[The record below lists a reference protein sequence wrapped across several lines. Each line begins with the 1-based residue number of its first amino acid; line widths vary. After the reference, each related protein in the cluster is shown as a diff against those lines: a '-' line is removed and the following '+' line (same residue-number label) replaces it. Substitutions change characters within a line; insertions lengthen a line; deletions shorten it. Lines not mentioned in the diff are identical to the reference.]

1 LYGTS
6 GESLMDIKQL
16 RCVSYDGISSHGIE
30 AVREARNRYLRS
42 TWKPDLESLSNE
54 KARTIF
60 PPTTDANVLV
70 PTFDKFDHLAAYVL
84 VEIHESHSKLFT
96 RSNPEHLQRFLDWV
110 QRCIMSSD
118 RYTRHHLLMLERKPH

>member
-1 LYGTS
+1 
-6 GESLMDIKQL
+6 MDIKQL

-70 PTFDKFDHLAAYVL
+70 
-84 VEIHESHSKLFT
+84 EIHESHSKLFT

-118 RYTRHHLLMLERKPH
+118 RYTRHHPLMLERKPH